1 MRTQTYANH
10 RALPHPVYLLA
21 GPALLVWVGF
31 NLWQAVVQP
40 SSGAWLTAL
49 GSAAIMPVW
58 FGARRNAQ
66 KMQDRIIRLEMQV
79 RLRLVLPA
87 ERHGEILRLSLP
99 QLVGLRF
106 ASDAEL
112 PALVAKVI
120 SGELVTSDAIK
131 QAVKEWQPDHLRV

>member
-1 MRTQTYANH
+1 MPATQSYATH
-10 RALPHPVYLLA
+10 RQLPIFYMLCGVAILMQAGYLLWHA
-21 GPALLVWVGF
+21 VGVPSCGSWLGAVSGCAL
-31 NLWQAVVQP
+31 VV
-40 SSGAWLTAL
+40 
-49 GSAAIMPVW
+49 VW
-58 FGARRNAQ
+58 FGARRFPQ
-66 KMQDRIIRLEMQV
+66 IMQDRIIRLEMQV

-112 PALVAKVI
+112 PALVARVI

-131 QAVKEWQPDHLRV
+131 QAVREWQPDHLRV